1 MKWKFY
7 ILSAIVSLALS
18 VSALA
23 QTGYES
29 ESDLKKQAEQFWEEK
44 DFPGAL
50 PLYSQLLSLYPK
62 DPEYNY
68 KFGSCMLH
76 VEEDKNASL
85 RYLEYAASRPN
96 VNPEALFYLG
106 KGYHLN
112 YRFLEAQE
120 KYLDF
125 KEKGN
130 AKEVEK
136 LKVDQHIQMCQS
148 GLNLLS
154 NITDLAVLDK
164 RTLNQSDF
172 FRTYDVSSFGGKIIT
187 KPEDFELAADK
198 KVDEPFIMYLDR
210 NADRLFYSS
219 YGDKGKTGKDIYYS
233 KKLPDGTWAEP
244 QSIGSTINTQYDED
258 YTFFN
263 SKTNTLYFSSTG
275 HNSMGGY
282 DVFKSMYSPS
292 TDTWSKPVNL
302 DYAVNTP
309 DNDFLYIT
317 NASEKTAYFAT
328 TRSSISGEVTV
339 YKVNVERIPV
349 DFTIIKGEFLSDATK
364 AAKITVEDSN
374 SGEIVGIWN
383 SNGNDGSYLMTLPN
397 GGSFKFTIETE
408 ESPMAYFGIV
418 ELPKQNVPKPL
429 KQEIALVVENGY
441 EKLII
446 KNLFDETV
454 ESEGTLLTADFLK
467 NRANLQINAEETEE
481 VTEEKIEELT
491 ADSSAEVGGKEFSND
506 ELVKMAYKDAEEFEK
521 EAKESTTQTEIAYAI
536 ANQRNSL
543 ATEKS
548 KEADIIS
555 LEAQEMDDE
564 RDKLNALKNGNDLR
578 IESTELAKEAVI
590 AYNLANKLKQRS
602 DNLTDQSAQAFE
614 VALQLDNAINS
625 KSQTE
630 IDDAYAKIQGILS
643 IERKDDILAEATED
657 YDEKKRTSEKQIQKA
672 IKLNEEVIVLD
683 KAITSLISRAGITK
697 NKDEKALL
705 LADVSEME
713 EQLISLRKE
722 EQDAMDSAKK
732 LQAETDALEEEG
744 ELMADVIKDIKF
756 GDPNELRRLSAEDK
770 QRLAGD
776 ITTTESTIE
785 TSEAASI
792 AEQEEISELK
802 ESVTSEKYEMEEG
815 NVVSELEEIE
825 DMQDTGEPLV
835 SIEGETNGADLDN
848 KEEADEISEEK
859 EEPLVSMEEEV
870 TNVVESES
878 SENNVDEETGSDSEN
893 PSEDSFVKKSEIPE
907 ENYDSFFETKE
918 TELAAIS
925 SDSDKASAQVELY
938 KTWLDKTTESIAAKD
953 ALIETETDEITRQV
967 YEMEREE
974 LEHHK
979 GEQEQ
984 QLQEAEARLSETNEL
999 TESVDDSFIKE
1010 DDIPAENYEFFFE
1023 DKLADTELF
1032 DNAYKKEKAKADI
1045 FDNWV
1050 GQMSDELYEK
1060 KKELETASKSEKK
1073 DIKARISVLENELE
1087 DKRLSKAMADLQVNK
1102 ILDEQPELTSTE
1114 SESTEIEAIEEGDTE
1129 VEEPLISI
1137 EGEETVDADIETT
1150 ESESTEIEATE
1161 EGDTA
1166 EEEPL
1171 VSIEGEETVD
1181 SDIESTESE
1190 STEIESIEEGDTA
1203 EEEPLISIE
1212 GEEAVDADTESTE
1225 SESTESE
1232 SIEEGDTAEEEP
1244 LVSIEGE
1251 ETVDSDIESTESES
1265 TEIKSIEEGDTGAED
1280 PLVSIAGEG
1289 SVDAATD
1296 NTESEIAESE
1306 SIEEGETAA
1315 EEPLVS
1321 IEDEDTAVR
1330 EAAEE
1335 VSASNGRK
1343 SKEVTLDEL
1352 DETQLVSYSLSVTV
1366 KKVEKEIADLEN
1378 ELSATETKI
1387 EEIKNKDEKAELE
1400 TQKVLIENDLVEKQK
1415 EQELLNFKMEVVARV
1430 EQEIL
1435 ENQDIANE
1443 EAELAMAQSEELEF
1457 EAIALLDQAKQ
1468 KRDSVD
1474 VVKKKQKNDY
1484 LAEADRLDREAD
1496 EKYEESA
1503 QKHLIAQEIKN
1514 AEVKIIELLAE
1525 QKVEVL
1531 ELPVVTKNLTEDDKK
1546 EIAASPAYKNY
1557 ELVVTVA
1564 RKKYQEADV
1573 IYLASDSLK
1582 ELSSAQSEQAIELRE
1597 QAALSTNEDFKQELI
1612 AQASELDS
1620 ASAQNAEGSKKLV
1633 AEAEVIY
1640 QEADEKDQEAAQYLA
1655 TVDQNTYENIVAYEF
1670 SIDQDS
1676 AIIAKELAL
1685 AKAARDAEVVKT
1697 SFTLSE
1703 SIEDNIK
1710 EEEPTNDSEETTV
1723 TAEDTGTK
1731 IESEEIVFEE
1741 AFVDDINEVAPT
1753 IDILPTKLATDIFV
1767 QESTPTRSVYT
1778 KNKPIPQDI
1787 KLPSGVIYKVQV
1799 GAFRNQIPQDHFVGF
1814 APIMGEN
1821 AGNGL
1826 TRYTAGVF
1834 NKFSSVNIAKNQI
1847 RNISSDYG
1855 DAFVVAYLNGERISI
1870 SEARRIEIEGGT
1882 ASETIALN
1890 TANTERT
1897 IDNAVVTTSETTP
1910 TISSSMLDDASVSV
1924 NSPIRT
1930 NGGNNESGIALSIEV
1945 DRISGLFYTT
1955 QIGAYSRRVPASQ
1968 LFNITPLNS
1977 DELPNGTIRYSS
1989 GVYTDL
1995 VTVGAA
2001 RERIQEIGIS
2011 DAFITA
2017 YYNGVRISVAEARL
2031 LVSENGSAIYADGTT
2046 NGGTNSTASAGQ
2058 TNEVFFNISLGTY
2071 GEGVPMSVAG
2081 AILRL
2086 SNQGVDETDNG
2097 DGTTTFT
2104 FGNFTDS
2111 QSAELMLEE
2120 VLDEGVASAKVI
2132 ATKNGAEISLEEAK
2146 QLLGE

>member
-1 MKWKFY
+1 MKWKLY
-7 ILSAIVSLALS
+7 ISCVFACIVLS
-18 VSALA
+18 VSVIA

-29 ESDLKKQAEQFWEEK
+29 ETDLKKQAEQFWEEK
-44 DFPGAL
+44 DFQGAL

-62 DPEYNY
+62 DPDYNY

-76 VEEDKNASL
+76 VEEDKSASL
-85 RYLEYAASRPN
+85 KYLEFAASRPN

-112 YRFLEAQE
+112 YRFIEAQE
-120 KYLDF
+120 KYIDF
-125 KEKGN
+125 KEIGA

-136 LKVDQHIQMCQS
+136 LKVDQHIQMCKS

-154 NITDLAVLDK
+154 NITDLEVLDK

-210 NADRLFYSS
+210 DADRIYYSS

-383 SNGNDGSYLMTLPN
+383 SNSKDGGYLMTLPN

-481 VTEEKIEELT
+481 VTEEKIEEHT

-543 ATEKS
+543 ATEKA
-548 KEADIIS
+548 KEADIILS
-555 LEAQEMDDE
+555 EAQVMDNE
-564 RDKLNALKNGNDLR
+564 RDKLNALKNGNNLR
-578 IESTELAKEAVI
+578 LESTELAKEAVM
-590 AYNLANKLKQRS
+590 AYNLANKLKERS
-602 DNLTDQSAQAFE
+602 DNLTAQSQQAFE
-614 VALQLDNAINS
+614 VALQLDNAISS

-643 IERKDDILAEATED
+643 TESKGDILAEAIED
-657 YDEKKRTSEKQIQKA
+657 YDEKKRASEKQIQKA
-672 IKLNEEVIVLD
+672 IKLTEEVTVLD
-683 KAITSLISRAGITK
+683 KDISSLLGRVEITK
-697 NKDEKALL
+697 DKEEKALL
-705 LADVSEME
+705 LVDVAEME
-713 EQLISLRKE
+713 EQLVVLRTE
-722 EQDAMDSAKK
+722 EKQAMDSAKK

-744 ELMADVIKDIKF
+744 ELMSDVIKDIKY
-756 GDPNELRRLSAEDK
+756 GDAEELGRLSVEDK
-770 QRLAGD
+770 QKLAGE
-776 ITTTESTIE
+776 ITTTESAIV
-785 TSEAASI
+785 TSEAAAIS
-792 AEQEEISELK
+792 EQEEIAELK
-802 ESVTSEKYEMEEG
+802 EFVTSGKYEMKEG
-815 NVVSELEEIE
+815 NAVSESEEVEGIKE
-825 DMQDTGEPLV
+825 TEEPLV
-835 SIEGETNGADLDN
+835 SIEGETSDSDLDT
-848 KEEADEISEEK
+848 EEETSELSEEK
-859 EEPLVSMEEEV
+859 EEPLVSIEEEV
-870 TNVVESES
+870 TLLEESES

-893 PSEDSFVKKSEIPE
+893 STEDSFVKKSEIPK

-925 SDSDKASAQVELY
+925 SDSDKASAKVALY
-938 KTWLDKTTESIAAKD
+938 KNWLDKTNESIAAKD

-984 QLQEAEARLSETNEL
+984 QLQEAEASLSETNVL
-999 TESVDDSFIKE
+999 TESGNDSFINE
-1010 DDIPAENYEFFFE
+1010 DDIPNENYDFFFE
-1023 DKLADTELF
+1023 EKLANVELL
-1032 DNAYKKEKAKADI
+1032 DNAYKKEEAKSDI
-1045 FDNWV
+1045 YENWV
-1050 GQMSDELYEK
+1050 DQMSEELYEK

-1073 DIKARISVLENELE
+1073 DIKSRISLLESELE

-1102 ILDEQPELTSTE
+1102 IFDEQPEL
-1114 SESTEIEAIEEGDTE
+1114 A
-1129 VEEPLISI
+1129 
-1137 EGEETVDADIETT
+1137 
-1150 ESESTEIEATE
+1150 AT
-1161 EGDTA
+1161 
-1166 EEEPL
+1166 
-1171 VSIEGEETVD
+1171 D
-1181 SDIESTESE
+1181 S
-1190 STEIESIEEGDTA
+1190 ESIEEGGTA

-1212 GEEAVDADTESTE
+1212 GE
-1225 SESTESE
+1225 
-1232 SIEEGDTAEEEP
+1232 DTAE
-1244 LVSIEGE
+1244 
-1251 ETVDSDIESTESES
+1251 
-1265 TEIKSIEEGDTGAED
+1265 GD
-1280 PLVSIAGEG
+1280 
-1289 SVDAATD
+1289 
-1296 NTESEIAESE
+1296 
-1306 SIEEGETAA
+1306 A
-1315 EEPLVS
+1315 EE
-1321 IEDEDTAVR
+1321 E
-1330 EAAEE
+1330 
-1335 VSASNGRK
+1335 SASTVRK
-1343 SKEVTLDEL
+1343 SKEVTLAEL

-1366 KKVEKEIADLEN
+1366 KKVEKEITDLEN
-1378 ELSATETKI
+1378 ELSAIEIKI
-1387 EEIKNKDEKAELE
+1387 EEIKNKNEKAELE

-1415 EQELLNFKMEVVARV
+1415 EEELLNFKMEVVARV
-1430 EQEIL
+1430 EQEII
-1435 ENQDIANE
+1435 ENRDIANE
-1443 EAELAMAQSEELEF
+1443 EAEFAIAQSEELEF
-1457 EAIALLDQAKQ
+1457 EAIALMDQAKQ
-1468 KRDSVD
+1468 KRDSAD
-1474 VVKKKQKNDY
+1474 VVKKKQKDEY

-1496 EKYEESA
+1496 MKYEESA
-1503 QKHLIAQEIKN
+1503 QKHLIAEEIKN
-1514 AEVKIIELLAE
+1514 AEVTINELLAE
-1525 QKVEVL
+1525 QEVEVL
-1531 ELPVVTKNLTEDDKK
+1531 ELPAVTRKLTEDDKK
-1546 EIAASPAYKNY
+1546 AIATSTAYKNY
-1557 ELVVTVA
+1557 ELVVMVA
-1564 RKKYQEADV
+1564 RKKYKEADV

-1582 ELSSAQSEQAIELRE
+1582 ELSGAQSEQAIALRE
-1597 QAALSTNEDFKQELI
+1597 QADVSTNEVFKQELMT
-1612 AQASELDS
+1612 QANELDS
-1620 ASAQNAEGSKKLV
+1620 ASVQNAEESKKLV

-1640 QEADEKDQEAAQYLA
+1640 KEADEKDQEAAQYLA

-1670 SIDQDS
+1670 SVDQDS

-1685 AKAARDAEVVKT
+1685 AKAVRDAE
-1697 SFTLSE
+1697 
-1703 SIEDNIK
+1703 
-1710 EEEPTNDSEETTV
+1710 TV
-1723 TAEDTGTK
+1723 NTGTK
-1731 IESEEIVFEE
+1731 TESDQIIIEE
-1741 AFVDDINEVAPT
+1741 AFLDDITEVAPT
-1753 IDILPTKLATDIFV
+1753 IDIVPTTLTTDIFV

-1778 KNKPIPQDI
+1778 KNKPIPQDT
-1787 KLPSGVIYKVQV
+1787 KLPSGIIYKVQV
-1799 GAFRNQIPQDHFVGF
+1799 GAFRNPIPQDHFVGF
-1814 APIMGEN
+1814 APIMGES
-1821 AGNGL
+1821 ASNGL

-1834 NKFSSVNIAKNQI
+1834 NKFAAVNNAKNQI

-1870 SEARRIEIEGGT
+1870 SEARRIEREGGT
-1882 ASETIALN
+1882 AVETITLN
-1890 TANTERT
+1890 SANTERT
-1897 IDNAVVTTSETTP
+1897 IDNAVVATSETAT
-1910 TISSSMLDDASVSV
+1910 TVSSSIQGDAPVSV
-1924 NSPIRT
+1924 NMPIRT
-1930 NGGNNESGIALSIEV
+1930 NGGNNESGIALAMEV
-1945 DRISGLFYTT
+1945 GRISGLFYTT
-1955 QIGAYSRRVPASQ
+1955 QVGAYSKRVPASQ
-1968 LFNITPLNS
+1968 LFNITPLNT
-1977 DELPNGTIRYSS
+1977 DELSNGTIRYSS
-1989 GVYTDL
+1989 GVYTDI
-1995 VTVGAA
+1995 VTAGAA
-2001 RERIQEIGIS
+2001 RERILEIGIR

-2031 LVSENGSAIYADGTT
+2031 LVSENGASIYADGTT
-2046 NGGTNSTASAGQ
+2046 NGETKSSANTGQ
-2058 TNEVFFNISLGTY
+2058 ETNEVFMKIFLGTY

-2086 SNQGVDETDNG
+2086 SDQGVDEKDNG

-2104 FGNFTDS
+2104 IGKFTDS
-2111 QSAELMLEE
+2111 QSAELMLKE
-2120 VLDEGVASAKVI
+2120 VIEDGVASAKVI
-2132 ATKNGAEISLEEAK
+2132 ATKDGAEISLEEAK